1 MALYPQRPNLRK
13 LLSLISGTLRRM
25 RRETNLKQESMETDS
40 AGAFLETDWR
50 KLVEVGVL
58 ARSENGFSLR
68 EMSSDGWH
76 RLETIEEAFARF
88 RRG

>member
-1 MALYPQRPNLRK
+1 MGLHPQLPILRE

-25 RRETNLKQESMETDS
+25 RRDAKLKEDS
-40 AGAFLETDWR
+40 LEIDSEGAFLETDWN
-50 KLVEVGVL
+50 KLVELGVL
-58 ARSENGFSLR
+58 ERSESGFSLA
-68 EMSSDGWH
+68 EKFSDGWH

>member
-1 MALYPQRPNLRK
+1 MDLHPQLPVLRK

-25 RRETNLKQESMETDS
+25 RRETNLKQDLMDTDS
-40 AGAFLETDWR
+40 AGAFLERDWK
-50 KLVEVGVL
+50 KLIELGIL
-58 ARSENGFSLR
+58 ARSESGFSLA
-68 EMSSDGWH
+68 EKSSDVWH